1 MKPKKSKIVVW
12 SQVISIILWAVK
24 IVYGL
29 IAAMYLVYLVAA
41 CVFPAADLQVV
52 NYGEV
57 STVSMSGSDL
67 EWFTVTT
74 SDDPDVT
81 NVYYKQ
87 QLVLNL
93 TAVFLRS
100 AIMTAIFVFAGLI
113 LSDIKKG
120 RSPFESKAGFY
131 LLMVTILTA
140 SFEVVPYCVDFL
152 MNAMFFKQLA
162 ATVTGFTM
170 TNFTMAL
177 VLLCVY
183 LLFLHAKKLEEQKG

>member
-12 SQVISIILWAVK
+12 SQVISVILWAVK

-29 IAAMYLVYLVAA
+29 IAALYLVYFVAA

-93 TAVFLRS
+93 AAVFLRS
-100 AIMTAIFVFAGLI
+100 AIMTAIFAFA
-113 LSDIKKG
+113 
-120 RSPFESKAGFY
+120 A
-131 LLMVTILTA
+131 
-140 SFEVVPYCVDFL
+140 
-152 MNAMFFKQLA
+152 
-162 ATVTGFTM
+162 
-170 TNFTMAL
+170 
-177 VLLCVY
+177 
-183 LLFLHAKKLEEQKG
+183 